1 MKTGMEITRK
11 DVETMV
17 EKIRA
22 DKVVSTDFTDT
33 KLGEALV
40 STVVIL
46 DAFGANDEKV
56 VTTCEDILSS
66 YIQQVGADFGKI
78 FEPVEVLDEI
88 EKDYL
93 GALIK
98 PYVKKYS
105 IKVVKRSIDNEYYL
119 VINLFDKRGNHA
131 DSITLPNFSPATKMY
146 AGMEVNKSYTL
157 KELGLV

>member
-1 MKTGMEITRK
+1 MRTGMEITRK

-17 EKIRA
+17 KKIRTEDVLSA
-22 DKVVSTDFTDT
+22 DFTDEG
-33 KLGEALV
+33 LGRAIIQLV
-40 STVVIL
+40 SLMDMLGYKNETVVS
-46 DAFGANDEKV
+46 E
-56 VTTCEDILSS
+56 CENMLSA

-98 PYVKKYS
+98 PYVRKYN
-105 IKVVKRSIDNEYYL
+105 IKVVKRCIDDEYYL
-119 VINLFDKRGNHA
+119 VINLFDKRGNRA